1 MPRRDPF
8 ELRHNLRAI
17 WVDGIGFSVMVGM
30 GETYIPAFAL
40 ALGLPDVA
48 SGLVATLPM
57 LCGSFVQLVAA
68 AWIRRVGSLKRWAVA
83 GAALQAA
90 AFLPLVVAALVGSM
104 PAPLL
109 YFCAAW
115 YWAAGLAT
123 GPAWNAWVD
132 TLIPPRLRIR
142 YFARRW
148 RALHVS
154 VLAGVFAAGFL
165 LDVLARSPRPLYGFA
180 LIFSFAGLARA
191 LSTFAQARQT
201 EPVPIPHGMTR
212 VGWRELARRFRHGN
226 DGRLIAY
233 MMALQFSVQTASP
246 FFTAYMLGPL
256 NLSYATYMVLVA
268 AAALGKFASLPLHGW
283 IAKRYGVRVLL
294 WVAGLG
300 IVPSSMLLV
309 LSDDLPFLFFA
320 QLYSGAA
327 WAAYELSTFLSFF
340 DTIPASERV
349 SVLTRFNVTNS
360 SAIFAGSL
368 CGGLVLGSLGSD
380 ADAFVALFAI
390 SCALRLA
397 TILLLRRIEPLPFR
411 GVALSTDTVA
421 IRPGSGS
428 FEQPIA
434 SATSD
439 AGAQVKST
447 PSGSR
452 KSTGSES

>member
-1 MPRRDPF
+1 MSRREPL
-8 ELRHNLRAI
+8 ELRKNLRAI
-17 WVDGIGFSVMVGM
+17 WVDGIAFSVMVGM

-40 ALGLPDVA
+40 ALGLPDVL

-57 LCGSFVQLVAA
+57 LCGSLVQLVAA
-68 AWIRRVGSLKRWAVA
+68 AWIRRVGSLKRWAVVC
-83 GAALQAA
+83 AALQAA
-90 AFLPLVVAALVGSM
+90 SFVPLVIAALVGSM
-104 PAPLL
+104 PPLVL
-109 YFCAAW
+109 YAAAAW

-132 TLIPPRLRIR
+132 TLIPARLRIH

-154 VLAGVFAAGFL
+154 VLVGVFAAGFL

-180 LIFSFAGLARA
+180 LIFSFAALARA

-201 EPVPIPHGMTR
+201 EPVPMPHGMTS

-256 NLSYATYMVLVA
+256 HLSYATYMMLVSA
-268 AAALGKFASLPLHGW
+268 AVLGKFASLPLHGW

-294 WVAGLG
+294 WVGG
-300 IVPSSMLLV
+300 ISIVPASLLWV
-309 LSDDLPFLFFA
+309 IVDDVPFLFVA

-327 WAAYELSTFLSFF
+327 WAAYELATFLSFF
-340 DTIPASERV
+340 EAIPARERV

-360 SAIFAGSL
+360 TAIFAGSV
-368 CGGLVLGSLGSD
+368 CGGLVLAQLGSD
-380 ADAFVALFAI
+380 ANAFIALFAI

-397 TILLLRRIEPLPFR
+397 TVFLLRRIEPLPFH
-411 GVALSTDTVA
+411 GIPLSTDPLAV
-421 IRPGSGS
+421 RPGSGS

-434 SATSD
+434 AAAVPD
-439 AGAQVKST
+439 PNPPAR
-447 PSGSR
+447 PP
-452 KSTGSES
+452 

>member
-1 MPRRDPF
+1 MSRRAPF

-17 WVDGIGFSVMVGM
+17 WVDGIAFSVMVGM

-40 ALGLPDVA
+40 ALGLPDVL

-57 LCGSFVQLVAA
+57 LCGSLVQLVAA
-68 AWIRRVGSLKRWAVA
+68 AWIRRVGSLKRWAVVCA
-83 GAALQAA
+83 GLQAA
-90 AFLPLVVAALVGSM
+90 SFVPLVVAALVGSM
-104 PAPLL
+104 PAVLL
-109 YFCAAW
+109 YVAAAW
-115 YWAAGLAT
+115 YWATGLAT

-132 TLIPPRLRIR
+132 TLIPPRLRVH

-148 RALHVS
+148 RVLHVS
-154 VLAGVFAAGFL
+154 VLGGVFAAGFV

-180 LIFSFAGLARA
+180 LIFSFAALARA
-191 LSTFAQARQT
+191 LSTFTQARQT
-201 EPVPIPHGMTR
+201 EPIPIPHGMTR

-256 NLSYATYMVLVA
+256 HLSYATYMVLVSA
-268 AAALGKFASLPLHGW
+268 SVLGKFASLPLHGW

-294 WVAGLG
+294 WVAGLSV
-300 IVPSSMLLV
+300 VPSSMLWV
-309 LSDDLPFLFFA
+309 IVDDVPFLFVA

-327 WAAYELSTFLSFF
+327 WAAYELATFLSFF
-340 DTIPASERV
+340 ETIPPRERV

-360 SAIFAGSL
+360 TATFAGSV
-368 CGGLVLGSLGSD
+368 CGGVVLAELGGD
-380 ADAFVALFAI
+380 ANAFIALFAI

-397 TILLLRRIEPLPFR
+397 TVLLLRRIQPLPFH
-411 GVALSTDTVA
+411 GIPLTTDPVAV
-421 IRPGSGS
+421 RPGSGA

-434 SATSD
+434 TAAAPESEASARTS
-439 AGAQVKST
+439 
-447 PSGSR
+447 
-452 KSTGSES
+452 